1 MKKYLLSFLMSVVSL
16 CACDT
21 LGNVDDRM
29 EEIAGEYVLTAAYDY
44 SSAILNA
51 FPPATISKVG
61 DRWMFECTMPQSYA
75 PATRYENVIT
85 ESVQTVI
92 EWNEAAG
99 QYLFNESSSSDDYYH
114 FVYNAEKNRVT
125 YGSIVWRKK

>member
-1 MKKYLLSFLMSVVSL
+1 MKKYLVLFLMAAVSF

-29 EEIAGEYVLTAAYDY
+29 EEIAGEYVLAAAFDY
-44 SSAILNA
+44 NSLILSA
-51 FPPATISKVG
+51 FPPATISKAG
-61 DRWMFECTMPQSYA
+61 GRWIFECTMPQSYD
-75 PATRYENVIT
+75 PVSKYEEILT
-85 ESVQTVI
+85 EFVQTGI

-99 QYLFNESSSSDDYYH
+99 QYLFVNSSSSDDYYH
-114 FVYNAEKNRVT
+114 FVFNADKNRVT